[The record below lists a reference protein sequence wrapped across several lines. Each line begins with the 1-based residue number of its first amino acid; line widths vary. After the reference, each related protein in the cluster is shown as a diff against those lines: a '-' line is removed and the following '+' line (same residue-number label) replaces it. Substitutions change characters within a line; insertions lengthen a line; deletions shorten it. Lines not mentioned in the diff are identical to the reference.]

1 MLPRLFYRRGC
12 TTTTQPEV
20 IAKPSRAPPGIES
33 VSEASTHD
41 LGGRNPTGY
50 YYKPPKPVVNAAQ

>member
-50 YYKPPKPVVNAAQ
+50 YY